1 MPSYITDKK
10 VLNHQMKPGEI
21 ALLAYQTCE
30 YWNAAI
36 FYGKHYIDCFLDNN
50 DDTDPW
56 DGNAEFFPTID
67 KMNLISAIHHAI
79 EGIEKLSVETEDSSL
94 QAVLTA
100 IYSVAPM
107 EDIRNLRNM
116 NEHGLSYQLGVGRH
130 QDEYCST
137 VENNGY
143 TIHTNARWTILHGD
157 AKLFIVGNVRIDL
170 LLLTMKDQ
178 LPAVHEKTTEIF
190 IQAFSSIHDS

>member
-1 MPSYITDKK
+1 MSSYITDKK

-36 FYGKHYIDCFLDNN
+36 FYCKRYIDCFLNKN

-56 DGNAEFFPTID
+56 DGNAEFFPTVD
-67 KMNLISAIHHAI
+67 KMNLISTIHHAI
-79 EGIEKLSVETEDSSL
+79 EGIEKLSIETEDSSL

-100 IYSVAPM
+100 IYTVAPM

-116 NEHGLSYQLGVGRH
+116 NEHGLSYQLGVGNR

-137 VENNGY
+137 VESNGY

-157 AKLFIVGNVRIDL
+157 AKLFIIGNVRIKL
-170 LLLTMKDQ
+170 LLLTMKEQ
-178 LPAVHEKTTEIF
+178 LSTVHEKTKEIF
-190 IQAFSSIHDS
+190 IQAYSSAHDS